1 MNEYSD
7 HSDTLSVHDYQS
19 SLQGASQDSFSVS
32 SLSSCG
38 LSVASLTSF
47 SRDVQSHASGE
58 AEEEDDL
65 DRASSP
71 VARGQG
77 KAGGQR
83 AAGGISASRDAYD
96 IETEE
101 TVSLPAMYTLPEK
114 SLRLR
119 PAAHYTPLEAPGT
132 AAAASRANLQGRAR
146 TASARTQALKSEEAV
161 PSPSLFP
168 ERPTSVADDTEKSA
182 IQQPGASAGK
192 QAEVQPAGRG
202 AARVAAAAAARAK
215 VAGDAAM
222 ERKKLLRS
230 GSQFSSGAASA
241 HGAYAKQGGA
251 TAVRALRQ
259 ALPTGRTSSANA
271 PTSLSGKTGGGRRS
285 RGSVSRQRGLPAE
298 NAAGDKGAI
307 GRLIPSRRETLDDRA
322 YRAVA
327 GVSSKQQTADKNGV
341 DGWEES
347 VAL

>member
-1 MNEYSD
+1 MS
-7 HSDTLSVHDYQS
+7 
-19 SLQGASQDSFSVS
+19 G
-32 SLSSCG
+32 
-38 LSVASLTSF
+38 
-47 SRDVQSHASGE
+47 DVQGHACGE
-58 AEEEDDL
+58 AEEDDS
-65 DRASSP
+65 DGASSP
-71 VARGQG
+71 VSRSQRQTQS
-77 KAGGQR
+77 KAGGQT
-83 AAGGISASRDAYD
+83 AAGGISARRDAYN

-101 TVSLPAMYTLPEK
+101 TVSLPAVYTLPEK

-146 TASARTQALKSEEAV
+146 TASARIPALMLEEAV
-161 PSPSLFP
+161 SAPNVFP
-168 ERPTSVADDTEKSA
+168 ERPTVTPTSVAEDTEKSA
-182 IQQPGASAGK
+182 IQQPGASAGEP
-192 QAEVQPAGRG
+192 AEVQPPGRG

-285 RGSVSRQRGLPAE
+285 RGSVSRQRGLQAPAE
-298 NAAGDKGAI
+298 SAAGDRGAI
-307 GRLIPSRRETLDDRA
+307 SRLIPSRRETLDDRA

-327 GVSSKQQTADKNGV
+327 GVSSRQQTADTNGG